1 MLFYMYGH
9 LDQVMLTIILC
20 VVFVISAVPLGQ
32 VCPEKEIS
40 ILNVHVLF
48 LDFSFAFSYKKTH
61 PYAVVIQLKVHSMS
75 IR

>member
-20 VVFVISAVPLGQ
+20 VVFIISAVPLGQ

-48 LDFSFAFSYKKTH
+48 PDFSFAFSYKKTH